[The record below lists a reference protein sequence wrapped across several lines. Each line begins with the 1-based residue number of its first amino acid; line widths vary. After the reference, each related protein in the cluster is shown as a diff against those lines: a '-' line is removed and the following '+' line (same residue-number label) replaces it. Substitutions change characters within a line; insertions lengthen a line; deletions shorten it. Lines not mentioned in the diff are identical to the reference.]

1 MDSEQLQKKLEKAQ
15 RNYQSRHLNNL
26 NSYAVSLEKLYD
38 ALAHSAAVAGRSL
51 DVPGDRLLKLE
62 DYPAVNRRINKL
74 VRRLTANISAIA
86 TKGVSQEWALANDCA
101 DELVKLVCAGRK
113 VSEATKSRW
122 LDRREKALDEF
133 RKRKTNGL
141 DLSERVWQ
149 LGEQAKKELELALD
163 CGIRDGVAALR
174 LAPTLKQYLK
184 EPNRLYRRV
193 RDTLGN
199 LHPSKAEAQYHPGRG
214 VYRSSFAN
222 AKRLVGTETNIAYR
236 TADHERMQ
244 RLDFVVGI
252 KIELSNNHTTKGP
265 KGLPIP
271 LTDICDELQGK
282 YPKDFKFTGWHP
294 NCRCHAKSILLTP
307 AELDEMLKAQ
317 ADGKD
322 TRVDGVNKVSD
333 VPRGFTRW
341 MKNNKERV
349 KYVSSAPYFVM
360 DNAGYVPRDFIANIG
375 VLKAGVSEVQAV
387 NVREAILKIKD
398 PTFVTERDVKVALT
412 NFAVANPPL
421 FNGSLAKVEITRKT
435 GVTAFM
441 ANRRYYAKGAFV
453 KARGNTLVIT
463 NKDLT
468 TSGGT
473 VFNPLHEVKGAMKAI
488 AEKAPLTFNQEYAL
502 ECLWH
507 EFRHAAALGWKD
519 VRHRTPSLTSSMEVI
534 NQFCARLSY
543 PSFVRSLG
551 GKAIHTKKIME
562 KGYGYGQRVS
572 NFCTLLKQMR
582 VSQKSAYRHF
592 QDLIIKTPY
601 EDIHGELVRFVELRG
616 KYDKKKAEDIVSGLG
631 FRADAFK
638 ALL

>member
-26 NSYAVSLEKLYD
+26 NNYAVSLEKLYD

-86 TKGVSQEWALANDCA
+86 TKGVSQEWALANDYA
-101 DELVKLVCAGRK
+101 DELVKLVCVGRK

-149 LGEQAKKELELALD
+149 LGEQAKMELELALD
-163 CGIRDGVAALR
+163 CGIRDGVAALK

-184 EPNRLYRRV
+184 EPDRLYRRV
-193 RDTLGN
+193 RDTQDK
-199 LHPSKAEAQYHPGRG
+199 LHLSRAASQYHPGRG

-317 ADGKD
+317 ADGEDIK
-322 TRVDGVNKVSD
+322 VDGVNKVNG
-333 VPRGFTRW
+333 VPREFTSWLKNNRSRAERSTAVPYFIKDNEKYLPTGYANLYALKTPYATYAEYANA
-341 MKNNKERV
+341 MKVNKKKADFAPEIVKNNKDLDRV
-349 KYVSSAPYFVM
+349 LPVM
-360 DNAGYVPRDFIANIG
+360 QGQIMNFT
-375 VLKAGVSEVQAV
+375 
-387 NVREAILKIKD
+387 EAD
-398 PTFVTERDVKVALT
+398 SGR
-412 NFAVANPPL
+412 ANPHY
-421 FNGSLAKVEITRKT
+421 SDADAKEMGYLLNCQTC
-435 GVTAFM
+435 
-441 ANRRYYAKGAFV
+441 
-453 KARGNTLVIT
+453 
-463 NKDLT
+463 
-468 TSGGT
+468 T
-473 VFNPLHEVKGAMKAI
+473 V
-488 AEKAPLTFNQEYAL
+488 
-502 ECLWH
+502 
-507 EFRHAAALGWKD
+507 
-519 VRHRTPSLTSSMEVI
+519 
-534 NQFCARLSY
+534 
-543 PSFVRSLG
+543 
-551 GKAIHTKKIME
+551 
-562 KGYGYGQRVS
+562 
-572 NFCTLLKQMR
+572 
-582 VSQKSAYRHF
+582 AY
-592 QDLIIKTPY
+592 
-601 EDIHGELVRFVELRG
+601 ELRRR
-616 KYDKKKAEDIVSGLG
+616 G
-631 FRADAFK
+631 FRVEALPNKGNELYKVWCAKKNFNWQDRFLNPDGSRPIMTRPHQLQDSIKAKTEFIEDGTKDEGRYELYLEWKKRKADEPSAHVMVVERQKGGNLLWLDPQSGKHGSAEVFK
-638 ALL
+638 NFLKRAKPISLRLLRIDNKMINPKFAERFKRASE